1 MSNHLEQTGQPE
13 NLNESSGQ
21 IEHEKVGAGWWQRS
35 LTRREAGVRIAAIGA
50 ASLLAAGGALSF
62 AGCGDDDGGEDD
74 GTDVDQDALE
84 LQKKMGWNAGSTDK
98 SLTFTG
104 KATSDSQGGMNWSSF
119 AKPTEL
125 LKAWGPK
132 NATWQ
137 PYVVATLAQSLDQ
150 ASLRGQIGPVHTAAM
165 EAAYGRGLGMKEIL
179 KKTKEPGKTLIVVDI
194 PGPEAVAYAAALSD
208 VADPIITFDNWPHPL
223 GVVKAHETLGAL
235 LYYAGEVQANAAKR
249 SANAPAVMVLD
260 GNRLASYTDADSQ
273 FDNRYMAKVPPAD
286 KLASLGVTSVLYAVP
301 DSSNSNERDD
311 LNEDFT
317 AYKSKGIN
325 VSLFAL
331 SDFTPDPNA
340 TSDSTMA
347 TAGTTTVRHSTY
359 YYGGGPMFSPWFF
372 YHYPVF
378 VGYSAPAMTRLPAT
392 NLTGRSYTPTPRP
405 TMFASRTTGGA
416 SGVGRAKPT
425 GFGRVSTRVDGTGR
439 TTGIRSGS
447 YGSYSRS
454 SSGRSS
460 SGRSGSYGRG
470 GSYSG

>member
-1 MSNHLEQTGQPE
+1 MSNLQEQTGQPE
-13 NLNESSGQ
+13 NVNESNEQ
-21 IEHEKVGAGWWQRS
+21 REDVGAEWWQRS
-35 LTRREAGVRIAAIGA
+35 LTRREAGVRIAALGA

-62 AGCGDDDGGEDD
+62 TGCGDSEDEED
-74 GTDVDQDALE
+74 GTEVDQDALE

-98 SLTFTG
+98 QLTFSG
-104 KATSDSQGGMNWSSF
+104 KSTSDSRGGMDWNTF
-119 AKPTEL
+119 AASTAL
-125 LKAWGPK
+125 LKAWAPK

-137 PYVVATLAQSLDQ
+137 PYVVSTLAQSLDQ
-150 ASLRGQIGPVHTAAM
+150 ASLRGQIAPVHTQAM
-165 EAAYGRGLGMKEIL
+165 EAAYGRGLGMKELL
-179 KKTKEPGKTLIVVDI
+179 KKTKEPGKTLLIVDI

-223 GVVKAHETLGAL
+223 GVVKSQETLGAM
-235 LYYAGEVQANAAKR
+235 LYYAGEVQANAEKR
-249 SANAPAVMVLD
+249 AANAPAVMILD

-286 KLASLGVTSVLYAVP
+286 KLSTLGVTNVLYAVP
-301 DSSNSNERDD
+301 DASNSNERDD

-317 AYKSKGIN
+317 AYKGKGVN
-325 VSLFAL
+325 VSLFTL
-331 SDFTPDPNA
+331 SDFTPDTTA
-340 TSDSTMA
+340 SSDTAVVAGASTGYHH
-347 TAGTTTVRHSTY
+347 TTY
-359 YYGGGPMFSPWFF
+359 YYGGGPMFSPWFY

-392 NLTGRSYTPTPRP
+392 TLTGRTYTPTPRP

-416 SGVGRAKPT
+416 SGVGRARPT

-447 YGSYSRS
+447 YGSY
-454 SSGRSS
+454 GRSS